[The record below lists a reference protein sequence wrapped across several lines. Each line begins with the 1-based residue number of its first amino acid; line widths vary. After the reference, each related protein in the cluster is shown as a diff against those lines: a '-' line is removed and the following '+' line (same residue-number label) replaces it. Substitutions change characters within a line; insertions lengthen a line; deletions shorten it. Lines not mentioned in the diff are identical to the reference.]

1 VDKIYILYTCDEW
14 KSRDSMRVS
23 EATTDKDTMYAIIAN
38 NIFKGEMEYEGLKNH
53 AGLLDF
59 KTDYDCNQVDFGK
72 LSHGFVEEFENENV
86 RESQAITDYTMASDW
101 LNMDIDDLRD
111 TMNFGNPDPVSEQ
124 NEDEED
130 LEQ

>member
-1 VDKIYILYTCDEW
+1 MDKIYILYTCDEW

-23 EATTDKDTMYAIIAN
+23 EATTDKDTLCAIIAN
-38 NIFKGEMEYEGLKNH
+38 NIFEGEMEYEGLKNH

-59 KTDYDCNQVDFGK
+59 KADYDRNQVDFGK

-86 RESQAITDYTMASDW
+86 RESQVVTDYTMAHDW
-101 LNMDIDDLRD
+101 LNMDVEDLHGI
-111 TMNFGNPDPVSEQ
+111 MNFGNAEPIDEQ
-124 NEDEED
+124 NEDEEN